1 MLSTNSVLSTNRKFA
16 VAWFRLY
23 NVVSVAALIHIL
35 VLLCLSP
42 LITEA
47 SKPKS
52 TTVSTDNV
60 MQLGPVHIFSS
71 LQNRASY
78 SWSSAVNLSLG
89 MADSRELTVIAPSVV
104 RQKNQDAAIVDP
116 QDRDCDWDKM
126 VLQLF
131 ETYPIWLC
139 RGMTSFGLLKA
150 VPSED
155 QPKCFDIRTRW
166 WGVNLLSFDR
176 PKRNRREQF
185 IRSYIIPTAF
195 SNLGR
200 EKVCTVSTV
209 TIPISGGFFGAG
221 KDTKVKG
228 VLVFKLQTTKVAQN
242 GDRFV
247 AGGKRTLITEIHN
260 YRPMLC
266 GTTIPFKTHRVRL
279 YLGTQ
284 SLAHAFVMWR
294 FHKHIVRNMFGN
306 FRQKTT
312 T

>member
-1 MLSTNSVLSTNRKFA
+1 MLSTNSVLSANRKFA

-42 LITEA
+42 LTTEA

-52 TTVSTDNV
+52 TTVSIDDV
-60 MQLGPVHIFSS
+60 MQLGPVHLFSS

-78 SWSSAVNLSLG
+78 SWSSAVDLSLG
-89 MADSRELTVIAPSVV
+89 MAYSRELTVIVPSAV

-116 QDRDCDWDKM
+116 QDRDWDLDRM

-131 ETYPIWLC
+131 ETYPTWLC
-139 RGMTSFGLLKA
+139 RGMTSFGLLEA
-150 VPSED
+150 VPSQD

-185 IRSYIIPTAF
+185 IRSYIIPTVF

-200 EKVCTVSTV
+200 DKVCTV
-209 TIPISGGFFGAG
+209 TIPISGGFFAAG

-228 VLVFKLQTTKVAQN
+228 ALVFKLQTTKVAQN
-242 GDRFV
+242 GDRFL